1 MNVCWV
7 NIINWN
13 RVEVWTRKQSHF
25 NKQIRCII
33 LFSTTQNIMDDLW
46 LTDVFYHQLYTQQ
59 IQITQILIG
68 QKL

>member
-1 MNVCWV
+1 MNICWV

-13 RVEVWTRKQSHF
+13 KVEVWTRKQSQF
-25 NKQIRCII
+25 NKRIRCII
-33 LFSTTQNIMDDLW
+33 LFSTTQNIMDHLW